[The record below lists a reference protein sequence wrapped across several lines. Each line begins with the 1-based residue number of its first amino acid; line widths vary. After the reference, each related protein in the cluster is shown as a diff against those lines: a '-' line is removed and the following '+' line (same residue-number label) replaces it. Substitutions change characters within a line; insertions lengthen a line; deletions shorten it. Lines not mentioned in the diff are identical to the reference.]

1 MSKGVGV
8 IILGGT
14 GYGAGELLRLLTFHP
29 QAEVS
34 SVISSSAQGE
44 RIDSVHK
51 HLRGFYEL
59 AFSEIVD
66 FGTLAKYEKIAIFS
80 SLPHGTSGEYLEK
93 LYQAAGPQVQP
104 KLLLIDLSGDLRLRD
119 ESEHNLFYPGTPYL
133 KEFRERFVYGLCE
146 LNREEIAQARFVSS
160 PGCIA
165 TACELAALP
174 FMTEEL
180 EGALVFDA
188 KTGSTGAGKGL
199 KETTHHPTRAA
210 NFSAYKTLAH
220 QHEPEIRQTLKA
232 VSKGEILTS
241 LVTQSLPLSR
251 GIFVTVHGTFK
262 REVSPSE
269 LEKKFSGFYR
279 SSPFIRLVQDS
290 PQLQNVVGTN
300 FCDISLKVRGRQFVV
315 QSAIDNLVKGM
326 AGQALQNMNIM
337 LGIPETT
344 GIYQPA
350 LGPGI

>member
-1 MSKGVGV
+1 MSKEVGV

-29 QAEVS
+29 SVEVH
-34 SVISSSAQGE
+34 SVISSSAQGK

-59 AFSEIVD
+59 EFSEAVD
-66 FGTLAKYEKIAIFS
+66 FGSLTKYEKVAVFS
-80 SLPHGTSGEYLEK
+80 ALPHGTSGEYLEK
-93 LYQAAGPQVQP
+93 LYKAAGPDVES
-104 KLLLIDLSGDLRLRD
+104 KLLLIDLSGDLRLKN
-119 ESEHNLFYPGTPYL
+119 EGQHSEFYPDTPFL
-133 KEFRERFVYGLCE
+133 TEFRERFVYGLCE
-146 LNREEIAQARFVSS
+146 LNREEITQARFITS

-174 FMTEEL
+174 IITEEL

-188 KTGSTGAGKGL
+188 KTGSTGSGKAL
-199 KETTHHPTRAA
+199 KEITHHPTRVA

-220 QHEPEIRQTLKA
+220 QHEPEIQQTLKS
-232 VSKGEILTS
+232 VSKSETLTS
-241 LVTQSLPLSR
+241 LATQSLPLSR

-262 REVSPSE
+262 REISQAE
-269 LEKKFSGFYR
+269 AEKKFAGFYN
-279 SSPFIRLVQDS
+279 SSPFIRLVKDS

-300 FCDISLKVRGRQFVV
+300 FCDISVKVRGRQFVV
-315 QSAIDNLVKGM
+315 LSAIDNLVKGM
-326 AGQALQNMNIM
+326 VGQAIQNMNLM
-337 LGIPETT
+337 LGIPEKT
-344 GIYQPA
+344 GIFQPA